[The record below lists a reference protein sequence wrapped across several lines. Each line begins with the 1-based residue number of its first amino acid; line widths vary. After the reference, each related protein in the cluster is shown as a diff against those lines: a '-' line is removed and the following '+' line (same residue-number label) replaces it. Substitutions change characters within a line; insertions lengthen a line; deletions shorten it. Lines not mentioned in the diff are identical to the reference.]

1 MPKFYRTIPTLIL
14 NILRRFTADGCFSY
28 ASTLTFTTLLAVVP
42 LMLVGISVLAAFPV
56 FAKWSS
62 SIQSFIFINFVP
74 TSSDAIQSYLSAFVK
89 QAGQLSIVG
98 LALLLVSAVLV
109 LFNIE
114 QAFNVIWRVHRQRK
128 GIIAFLMYWALITLA
143 PLLMGL
149 SFALTSYIISLP
161 FIAATAAKLGLIKIL
176 LSILPFILAVITFTI
191 LYIAIPNCRVPAR
204 YAFVSGLVAA
214 LLFEVAKYGF
224 AFYLTSFNTYQ
235 VIYGALAAL
244 PLFLLWIYLLWLIIL
259 FGAEFCHSI
268 TYQLHYDTHEKLDP
282 FSHAFL
288 WLGYLWQAQQKE
300 QSLSL
305 IELVRL
311 DNAGYE
317 VEPEKQ
323 IRVLCE
329 SNLVRRVTGG
339 QYVLGA
345 DLHQMNF
352 MALATKLP
360 WKVPTEIAFSMQ
372 HDWLKALST
381 YIELMHSFQQQ
392 HDKPLVSFY
401 THHAE

>member
-1 MPKFYRTIPTLIL
+1 MPKFYRTIPTFIL
-14 NILRRFTADGCFSY
+14 TVLRRFIADGCFSY

-62 SIQSFIFINFVP
+62 SIQTFIFFNFVP
-74 TSSDAIQSYLSAFVK
+74 TSSDAIQSYLSSFVK
-89 QAGQLSIVG
+89 QAGQLSVVG

-161 FIAATAAKLGLIKIL
+161 FIATTAAKLGLIKIL

-204 YAFVSGLVAA
+204 YAFASGIMAA
-214 LLFEVAKYGF
+214 VLFEIAKYGF

-235 VIYGALAAL
+235 IIYGALAAL

-259 FGAEFCHSI
+259 FGAEFCHCA
-268 TYQLHYDTHEKLDP
+268 TYQLHYDNHEKLDP

-288 WLGYLWQAQQKE
+288 WLGYLWLAQQKE

-305 IELVRL
+305 IDLVRL
-311 DNAGYE
+311 DKAGYE
-317 VEPEKQ
+317 VEPETQ
-323 IRVLCE
+323 IRKLCD

-352 MALATKLP
+352 MTLAEKLP
-360 WKVPTEIAFSMQ
+360 WKVPAKIPLSLQ
-372 HDWLKALST
+372 HDWLKALSA
-381 YIELMHSFQQQ
+381 YIELMHTFQQQ
-392 HDKPLVSFY
+392 HDKPLVNFY
-401 THHAE
+401 NT